1 MQKLIQFCLQSAG
14 THSNRGDWGI
24 LILRFFFG
32 LTMALSHGMDKT
44 PPSEGFIVAVASMG
58 FPFASFFAWL
68 AALSESIGG
77 LLIAIGLFTRPAA
90 FFLLQTML
98 VAALIKHGGDPFKK
112 MEMALLF
119 ASFSLSILL
128 IGAGRWSLDARLWK
142 VNTTDNTDA

>member
-1 MQKLIQFCLQSAG
+1 MQKLIQFCLHSAG
-14 THSNRGDWGI
+14 TNSSRGDWGI

-32 LTMALSHGMDKT
+32 LTMALSHGMNKI
-44 PPSEGFIVAVASMG
+44 PPSEGFTAVVASMG

-68 AALSESIGG
+68 AALSESVGG
-77 LLIAIGLFTRPAA
+77 LLIAIGFLTRPAA

-112 MEMALLF
+112 MESALLF
-119 ASFSLSILL
+119 ASFSLSILF

-142 VNTTDNTDA
+142 VNKTADTES